1 MTGLVCPN
9 CNSAFDS
16 DKRVVRADVTE
27 CKLCQKKFIVTQK
40 TLKSYQKPP
49 IEEPQA
55 LQVPLGPALSPSL
68 SKINCPHCATQL
80 QGQISIGQIV
90 ACSHCHKQFE
100 ATPERLNSAPVV
112 LAKAVTAS
120 PEATNQKPK
129 SIAGK
134 LFIIAVGL
142 VFALAIIMPDSKE
155 ATTTTNTAAPDVA
168 SQPAVTAPP
177 KRDPNDIKSFL
188 SGWDGSN
195 RELVNLVKSAMNDPK
210 SFEHVE
216 TRFVDRGNSL
226 SLFMTYRGK
235 NAFGGIVTN
244 KVSAELD
251 KNTRSLS
258 NIQER

>member
-1 MTGLVCPN
+1 MTALVCPH
-9 CNSAFDS
+9 CNAAFDTA
-16 DKRVVRADVTE
+16 KRLVRADVTE
-27 CKLCQKKFIVTQK
+27 CEVCQKKFIVTQK
-40 TLKSYQKPP
+40 TLKTYQQPP
-49 IEEPQA
+49 IEAPPEPQA
-55 LQVPLGPALSPSL
+55 PQVRLSASPPLSPSL
-68 SKINCPHCATQL
+68 SKINCPHCATPL

-90 ACSHCHKQFE
+90 ACSDCHRQFE
-100 ATPERLNSAPVV
+100 ATAERLNSAPVV

-134 LFIIAVGL
+134 LLLVAVGL
-142 VFALAIIMPDSKE
+142 VVVSAVLMPKGNDNTPATVADS
-155 ATTTTNTAAPDVA
+155 TPAPA
-168 SQPAVTAPP
+168 QPV
-177 KRDPNDIKSFL
+177 KDPNAPERFL

>member
-1 MTGLVCPN
+1 MTALVCPH
-9 CNSAFDS
+9 CNAAFDTA
-16 DKRVVRADVTE
+16 KRLVRADVTE
-27 CKLCQKKFIVTQK
+27 CEVCQKKFIVTQK

-134 LFIIAVGL
+134 LLLVAVGL
-142 VFALAIIMPDSKE
+142 VVVSAVLMPKGNDNTPATVADS
-155 ATTTTNTAAPDVA
+155 TPAPA
-168 SQPAVTAPP
+168 QPV
-177 KRDPNDIKSFL
+177 KDPNAPERFL